1 MRIRFKST
9 LGCLLALLLCFGLW
23 APAAQAAQIQAQSSP
38 AAMTTGGEVT
48 FSITI
53 TNDGE
58 AVMENVQISSAYSGI
73 AFDGVGASIDPG
85 AEKTFSATV
94 IISEAALDQPI
105 SFDLNWLEN
114 GELRSDSTAITIQ
127 RQAAAVLSGS
137 VSVDKTQASQG
148 ETVNITYTLTN
159 SGMTPVSVVSL
170 ADKEISSKP
179 IAENVVVDPGAPLVL
194 TYEFTMGSATVTSA
208 PVITYDDGL
217 GNTQTL
223 KLKETTLGMVMNK
236 LSMEVTQGEGTV
248 NGVPFTLNL
257 TNNGNQRISDIQ
269 VTDELGN
276 KVNDGTFALS
286 VGETRQLSY
295 TVLTDTERY
304 VVFHVSGESASGE
317 KYENNTKSFV
327 VRKYIDPALL
337 GIDFSAAVLEPLNS
351 AGSITVRFTI
361 NNTGSLDMTD
371 LVISEK
377 TQGTDEE
384 GNPTDVLTEITR
396 KDVVGP
402 GEFSSDQVIF
412 VGQPRELVFQLDMT
426 DPAGNPYTYTA
437 HITGDS
443 IGVYDP
449 ADAEEAQQDVIQA
462 LGVQIGTGI
471 SRALSVALI
480 VLAVLIV
487 LAIIALIVLR
497 RLERQQRREAA
508 RRRARRERQRQE
520 LLRQQQADHD
530 TLTGRPSQ
538 PLRQQEDLGQTQI
551 HRRPRDFE
559 P

>member
-23 APAAQAAQIQAQSSP
+23 VPVAQAAQIQAQSSP

-276 KVNDGTFALS
+276 KVNDGTFALA

-520 LLRQQQADHD
+520 LLRQQQADQD

-551 HRRPRDFE
+551 HHRPRDFE

>member
-23 APAAQAAQIQAQSSP
+23 VPAAQAAQIQAQSSP

-73 AFDGVGASIDPG
+73 VFDGVGASIDPG

-236 LSMEVTQGEGTV
+236 LSMEVSQGEGTV
-248 NGVPFTLNL
+248 NGVPFSIKL

-276 KVNDGTFALS
+276 KVNDGTFALA

-497 RLERQQRREAA
+497 RLERQ
-508 RRRARRERQRQE
+508 RQE
-520 LLRQQQADHD
+520 LLRQQQADQD

>member
-23 APAAQAAQIQAQSSP
+23 VPAAQAAQIQAQSSP

-179 IAENVVVDPGAPLVL
+179 IAENVAVDPGAPLVL

-223 KLKETTLGMVMNK
+223 KLKETTLGM
-236 LSMEVTQGEGTV
+236 
-248 NGVPFTLNL
+248 
-257 TNNGNQRISDIQ
+257 
-269 VTDELGN
+269 
-276 KVNDGTFALS
+276 
-286 VGETRQLSY
+286 
-295 TVLTDTERY
+295 
-304 VVFHVSGESASGE
+304 
-317 KYENNTKSFV
+317 
-327 VRKYIDPALL
+327 
-337 GIDFSAAVLEPLNS
+337 
-351 AGSITVRFTI
+351 
-361 NNTGSLDMTD
+361 
-371 LVISEK
+371 
-377 TQGTDEE
+377 
-384 GNPTDVLTEITR
+384 
-396 KDVVGP
+396 
-402 GEFSSDQVIF
+402 
-412 VGQPRELVFQLDMT
+412 
-426 DPAGNPYTYTA
+426 
-437 HITGDS
+437 
-443 IGVYDP
+443 
-449 ADAEEAQQDVIQA
+449 
-462 LGVQIGTGI
+462 
-471 SRALSVALI
+471 
-480 VLAVLIV
+480 
-487 LAIIALIVLR
+487 
-497 RLERQQRREAA
+497 
-508 RRRARRERQRQE
+508 
-520 LLRQQQADHD
+520 
-530 TLTGRPSQ
+530 
-538 PLRQQEDLGQTQI
+538 
-551 HRRPRDFE
+551 
-559 P
+559 

>member
-23 APAAQAAQIQAQSSP
+23 VPAAQAAQIQAQSSP

-148 ETVNITYTLTN
+148 ETMNITYTLTN

-276 KVNDGTFALS
+276 KVNDGTFALA

-449 ADAEEAQQDVIQA
+449 ADAEEAQQDVLQA

-487 LAIIALIVLR
+487 LAIIA
-497 RLERQQRREAA
+497 

-520 LLRQQQADHD
+520 LLRQQQADQD

>member
-23 APAAQAAQIQAQSSP
+23 VPAAQAAQIQAQSSP

-236 LSMEVTQGEGTV
+236 LSMEVSQGEGTV
-248 NGVPFTLNL
+248 NGVPFSIKL

-276 KVNDGTFALS
+276 KVNDGTFALA

-402 GEFSSDQVIF
+402 GKFSSDQVIF

-497 RLERQQRREAA
+497 RLERQ
-508 RRRARRERQRQE
+508 RQE
-520 LLRQQQADHD
+520 LLRQQQADQD

>member
-276 KVNDGTFALS
+276 KVNDGTFALA

-497 RLERQQRREAA
+497 RLERQ
-508 RRRARRERQRQE
+508 RQE
-520 LLRQQQADHD
+520 LLRQQQADQD

>member
-23 APAAQAAQIQAQSSP
+23 VPAAQAAQIQAQSSP

-269 VTDELGN
+269 V
-276 KVNDGTFALS
+276 NDGTFALA

-520 LLRQQQADHD
+520 LLRQQQADQD

>member
-276 KVNDGTFALS
+276 KVNDGTFALA

-497 RLERQQRREAA
+497 RLERQQ
-508 RRRARRERQRQE
+508 
-520 LLRQQQADHD
+520 D

>member
-23 APAAQAAQIQAQSSP
+23 VPAAQAAQIQAQSSP

-236 LSMEVTQGEGTV
+236 LSMEVSQGEGTV
-248 NGVPFTLNL
+248 NGVPFSIKL

-276 KVNDGTFALS
+276 KVNDGTFALA

-497 RLERQQRREAA
+497 RLERQ
-508 RRRARRERQRQE
+508 RQE
-520 LLRQQQADHD
+520 LLRQQQADQD

>member
-23 APAAQAAQIQAQSSP
+23 VPAAQAAQIQAQSSP

-236 LSMEVTQGEGTV
+236 LSMEVTQGGRHSSATAF
-248 NGVPFTLNL
+248 PFT
-257 TNNGNQRISDIQ
+257 
-269 VTDELGN
+269 
-276 KVNDGTFALS
+276 
-286 VGETRQLSY
+286 
-295 TVLTDTERY
+295 
-304 VVFHVSGESASGE
+304 
-317 KYENNTKSFV
+317 
-327 VRKYIDPALL
+327 P
-337 GIDFSAAVLEPLNS
+337 
-351 AGSITVRFTI
+351 
-361 NNTGSLDMTD
+361 
-371 LVISEK
+371 
-377 TQGTDEE
+377 
-384 GNPTDVLTEITR
+384 
-396 KDVVGP
+396 
-402 GEFSSDQVIF
+402 
-412 VGQPRELVFQLDMT
+412 QP
-426 DPAGNPYTYTA
+426 Y
-437 HITGDS
+437 
-443 IGVYDP
+443 
-449 ADAEEAQQDVIQA
+449 
-462 LGVQIGTGI
+462 
-471 SRALSVALI
+471 
-480 VLAVLIV
+480 
-487 LAIIALIVLR
+487 
-497 RLERQQRREAA
+497 QQRQPTYQRYPGH
-508 RRRARRERQRQE
+508 RRA
-520 LLRQQQADHD
+520 
-530 TLTGRPSQ
+530 
-538 PLRQQEDLGQTQI
+538 GQ
-551 HRRPRDFE
+551 
-559 P
+559 

>member
-23 APAAQAAQIQAQSSP
+23 VPAAQAAQIQAQSSP

-276 KVNDGTFALS
+276 KVNDGTFALA

-497 RLERQQRREAA
+497 RLERQQRREA
-508 RRRARRERQRQE
+508 
-520 LLRQQQADHD
+520 
-530 TLTGRPSQ
+530 RPPPGPPGAAAPRIAPAAAGGSGYPYRPALP

>member
-48 FSITI
+48 FSITVA
-53 TNDGE
+53 NDGE
-58 AVMENVQISSAYSGI
+58 AAMENFQISSAYSGI
-73 AFDGVGASIDPG
+73 VFDGMGASIDPG

-94 IISEAALDQPI
+94 IVSDAALDQPI
-105 SFDLNWLEN
+105 SFDMNWLEN
-114 GELRSDSTAITIQ
+114 GELRSDSTSVTIQ

-148 ETVNITYTLTN
+148 ETVTITYTLTN

-170 ADKEISSKP
+170 ADKEISSEP
-179 IAENVVVDPGAPLVL
+179 IAEKVQVDPGAPLVL

-236 LSMEVTQGEGTV
+236 LSMEVSQGEGTV
-248 NGVPFTLNL
+248 NGVPFSIKL

-276 KVNDGTFALS
+276 KVNDGTFALA

-304 VVFHVSGESASGE
+304 VVFHVSGKSASGE

-337 GIDFSAAVLEPLNS
+337 GIEFSAAVLEPLNS

-412 VGQPRELVFQLDMT
+412 VGQPRELVFQLDMN

-497 RLERQQRREAA
+497 RLERKQRREAA

-520 LLRQQQADHD
+520 LLRQQQEDQD
-530 TLTGRPSQ
+530 TLTGRPAQ

>member
-23 APAAQAAQIQAQSSP
+23 IPGAQAAQIQAQSSP

-48 FSITI
+48 LFLTV

-58 AVMENVQISSAYSGI
+58 AVMENIQISSAYSGI
-73 AFDGVGASIDPG
+73 AFDGMGTSIDPG

-94 IISEAALDQPI
+94 IVSDAALDQPI

-114 GELRSDSTAITIQ
+114 GEPRSGSASVTIQ

-148 ETVNITYTLTN
+148 ETVTITYTLTN
-159 SGMTPVSVVSL
+159 SGMSPVSVASL

-236 LSMEVTQGEGTV
+236 LSIEVTQGEGTV
-248 NGVPFTLNL
+248 NGVPFTLNI

-269 VTDELGN
+269 LTDELGN
-276 KVNDGTFALS
+276 KVNDGTFALA

-304 VVFHVSGESASGE
+304 VVFHVSGKSASGE

-337 GIDFSAAVLEPLNS
+337 GIEFSAAVLEPLNS

-384 GNPTDVLTEITR
+384 GNPTDVLTEIAR

-402 GEFSSDQVIF
+402 GEFTSDQVIF
-412 VGQPRELVFQLDMT
+412 VGQPRELIFQLDMN

-443 IGVYDP
+443 IGVYNP

-520 LLRQQQADHD
+520 LLRQQQADQD
-530 TLTGRPSQ
+530 TLTGRPAQ

-551 HRRPRDFE
+551 HRRPRDLD